1 MKQTKQQGKRLL
13 LAGVAA
19 VLTFAGTVGM
29 IDVPTANASTSGGS
43 GGAYTW
49 QTNKSFTAAGF
60 TSTYHIDASGIDT
73 TKPIGLVL
81 DFHGD
86 GAYGY
91 NNPGSTYALGGADGI
106 RAVAR
111 EYNMITVSAKTPDR
125 ATGDLTW
132 WWRGNSYANY
142 VQALITEVY
151 SKYDIDKQHVW
162 LTGFSGGAQFI
173 SQYYLPEFAGSGLI
187 EGGGALMFGGGDDPS
202 GADPQAATIN
212 PIPASFKQ
220 NFNMF
225 WGSGTADGPDG
236 TGWEGG
242 YQSAQDGYDWYS
254 NQGFTNLD
262 TYYPSGWC
270 HSTTNNCTS
279 FEYKFGTY
287 LRQQL
292 QAAYPNGIPTT
303 NPTPTDTTA
312 PTVSVSASTASATVG
327 DTVTLNATASDNV
340 GVTKVEFYRGS
351 TKLGE
356 DTTSPYSYSWNTT
369 GTATGSHAI
378 TAKAYDAAGNV
389 KTSTATN
396 VTLAA
401 PASTEFTYNY
411 YTNRYGVEMDVNAPT
426 SVDVARL
433 TVSPYP
439 WSDSRSSTNYNYD
452 YNYPDSTGYVHLHLV
467 NELNSGTKYYFK
479 IEFDGVV
486 VETGVMYTEA

>member
-1 MKQTKQQGKRLL
+1 MKQTKYKFIG
-13 LAGVAA
+13 AGFAA
-19 VLTFAGTVGM
+19 VVGM
-29 IDVPTANASTSGGS
+29 IAAIGLTAPQANASTSGGS

-49 QTNKSFTAAGF
+49 QANKSFTGGGF

-73 TKPIGLVL
+73 TKPVGLVL

-91 NNPGSTYALGGADGI
+91 NNPNSSYALGGTNGI

-111 EYNMITVSAKTPDR
+111 EYNMITVSVLTPDR

-132 WWRGNSYANY
+132 WWRGNGYANY
-142 VQALITEVY
+142 VQALITQVY
-151 SKYDIDKQHVW
+151 SQYDIDKSHVW
-162 LTGFSGGAQFI
+162 MTGFSGGAQFI

-187 EGGGALMFGGGDDPS
+187 EGGGALMFGGGDDPT

-225 WGSGTADGPDG
+225 WGTGTADGPDG

-242 YQSAQDGYDWYS
+242 YKSAQDGYAWYS

-262 TYYPSGWC
+262 TYYPAGWC

-279 FEYKFGTY
+279 FESKFGTY

-303 NPTPTDTTA
+303 GTTPAADTTA
-312 PTVSVSASTASATVG
+312 PTASLSASSTNATIG
-327 DTVTLNATASDNV
+327 DVVTLNATASDNT
-340 GVTKVEFYRGS
+340 GVTKVEFYRGT

-356 DTTSPYSYSWNTT
+356 DTTAPYAFSWNTASLT
-369 GTATGSHAI
+369 AGTYSL

-389 KTSTATN
+389 KTSTAVS
-396 VTLAA
+396 VTLSA
-401 PASTEFTYNY
+401 PAPSTEFTYNY
-411 YTNRYGVEMDVNAPT
+411 DTNRYGVEMDVYAPT
-426 SVDVARL
+426 SVNKVQL
-433 TVSPYP
+433 TVSRYP
-439 WSDSRSSTNYNYD
+439 FSDSRSSTSYNYD
-452 YNYPDSTGYVHLHLV
+452 YNFTDANGYVHLHLV
-467 NELNSGTKYYFK
+467 NELYRNTKYYFQ

-486 VETGVMYTEA
+486 VESGVMYTES